1 MSPSLIDKFIWIEAH
16 SSPSTMTTYAA
27 MGCTLKG
34 LLLGIVLVN
43 SWRYFSLFYRVDAK
57 IVLFGIALGTA
68 SSIAQTGLNAYQ
80 VQQLILYTPVNYSA
94 ILRNDAWEIMSVA
107 FITAHFNA
115 AATAFYSWRAWKKKW
130 MMAVLVSGIFVSYA
144 LVFPLMINGARMP
157 ELNAANFAKL
167 QSWLVLEAKFYKAWG
182 CTSVGVDIS
191 ICTLLVWLFLRKKE
205 SMFHAEPALLK
216 KLLILV
222 FETM

>member
-1 MSPSLIDKFIWIEAH
+1 MSQLIV
-16 SSPSTMTTYAA
+16 S
-27 MGCTLKG
+27 
-34 LLLGIVLVN
+34 
-43 SWRYFSLFYRVDAK
+43 
-57 IVLFGIALGTA
+57 
-68 SSIAQTGLNAYQ
+68 AQTGLNAYQ

-115 AATAFYSWRAWKKKW
+115 AATAFYSWRAWKVSPPVERADHELSGQKKW

-144 LVFPLMINGARMP
+144 LVFPCVHRDYGPNRSLMINGARMP

-191 ICTLLVWLFLRKKE
+191 ICTLCELGRDRLVLTSVVWLFLRKKE